1 VASITQRTAT
11 NKLNNFVQASL
22 RKMPFRTRLGL
33 LALVPILVLPVL
45 IVFLPPDGLERAR
58 PAQFLGRFHPLTVHL
73 PIALVLLVPLLELA
87 GRSRRFPDLRA
98 SVDFVLALATVSSV
112 GAAIL
117 GWCLA
122 RSGGYSGRLVTQ
134 HMWGGVLVA
143 AACWLC
149 WMLRGRLSGSRYDLA
164 YTLGL
169 VAAVALVSW
178 TGYRGGQLVQG
189 ENHLTEQMPAGLRKL
204 IGLPPGGA
212 IPSGSDR
219 AYFYGA
225 HVEPIFAQN
234 CYSCHGPEK
243 QKSQLRLDSY
253 DALMRGGKH
262 GPVIKAGDVKGSELF
277 RRVTLP
283 SSDDDA
289 MPAQG
294 KRHLSANEIKLIELW
309 IAAGAPAKLPA
320 NAIQGAPTSEGPV
333 VAEVTFEEIDPAA
346 VARLRAPM
354 ASAVAQLKT
363 RLPNV
368 LDYESR
374 SSANLVVD
382 ASMLGAKFTDEDVAA
397 LKPVAG
403 QVVVADF
410 SGTAVTDRSAPLFA
424 EMKHL
429 RVLRLMR
436 TKITDAS
443 VLALGGMD
451 NLESLDL
458 FGTAV
463 TPACLKDAEQLP
475 KLQHLYA
482 GESKIPADT
491 PVPESLKAKLLF

>member
-1 VASITQRTAT
+1 VASIAQRTAT
-11 NKLNNFVQASL
+11 NKLKTFVQASL
-22 RKMPFRTRLGL
+22 PKMSFRARLGL
-33 LALVPILVLPVL
+33 LSLVPILVLPAL

-58 PAQFLGRFHPLTVHL
+58 PAQFLGRFHPLTVHF
-73 PIALVLLVPLLELA
+73 PIALVLLVPLLELT

-98 SVDFVLALATVSSV
+98 SVDFVLALATMSSI

-149 WMLRGRLSGSRYDLA
+149 WTLRGRLGGPGLDFIYA
-164 YTLGL
+164 LGL
-169 VAAVALVSW
+169 VATLGLVSW
-178 TGYRGGQLVQG
+178 TGYRGGQLVEG

-219 AYFYGA
+219 AFFYGA

-309 IAAGAPAKLPA
+309 IAAGAAAKLPA
-320 NAIQGAPTSEGPV
+320 NAIQGAPTNEGPV
-333 VAEVTFEEIDPAA
+333 IAEVTFEEIDPAA
-346 VARLRAPM
+346 VAKARAPHGQV
-354 ASAVAQLKT
+354 VAQLKT
-363 RLPNV
+363 RFPNA
-368 LDYESR
+368 LEYESR

-403 QVVVADF
+403 QLVMADF
-410 SGTAVTDRSAPLFA
+410 SGTAVTDRSAALFV

-451 NLESLDL
+451 RLESLDL

-463 TPACLKDAEQLP
+463 TPACLKAAEQLP
-475 KLQHLYA
+475 KLQHLYV